1 VSTPSLPAAAFR
13 LLFEAA
19 PDPYLVLA
27 PDLTIVAVSDA
38 YLRATM
44 TQRERIVGRA
54 LFEVFPDNPA
64 DPAAEGVR
72 NLKASLEQVLN
83 HHVPDAMP
91 VQKYDI
97 RRPQSAG
104 GGFEERFWSPV
115 NTPVFDESGALI
127 YIVHRVE
134 DVTAFMRL
142 KREGGE
148 HQKLAAELQE
158 LTGKIEAEV
167 YQRAREVAETSRQLK
182 EANAELESFSYAISH
197 DLRAPLRA
205 LQGFTHALHEDYA
218 AELSPGAQLY
228 CRRITAAAQR
238 MEELVEDLLAYS
250 QLSRG
255 DVPLKAL
262 DPGAVVDQTLQ
273 TLAADIDQRKAAV
286 RRLGLFPQVM
296 GCRPVL
302 LQVLQHL
309 VANALKFVAD
319 DVVPHIEIGA
329 EERGGRVR
337 LWVQDNGIGVPQQY
351 RTRIFNVFEQLH
363 THDVYPGT
371 GIGLAIVRR
380 GMERMG
386 GSAGVE
392 SGDGGGSRFWVELPR
407 AT

>member
-1 VSTPSLPAAAFR
+1 MAFTYGRAPRIWGIVRPVSTPSLPAAAFR

-134 DVTAFMRL
+134 DVTAMHFVTDRLDKLFAGHAPALSLLRNAGMDLVDRQGWVKSVLAGRAMR
-142 KREGGE
+142 
-148 HQKLAAELQE
+148 
-158 LTGKIEAEV
+158 
-167 YQRAREVAETSRQLK
+167 
-182 EANAELESFSYAISH
+182 
-197 DLRAPLRA
+197 
-205 LQGFTHALHEDYA
+205 
-218 AELSPGAQLY
+218 
-228 CRRITAAAQR
+228 
-238 MEELVEDLLAYS
+238 
-250 QLSRG
+250 
-255 DVPLKAL
+255 
-262 DPGAVVDQTLQ
+262 
-273 TLAADIDQRKAAV
+273 
-286 RRLGLFPQVM
+286 
-296 GCRPVL
+296 
-302 LQVLQHL
+302 
-309 VANALKFVAD
+309 
-319 DVVPHIEIGA
+319 
-329 EERGGRVR
+329 
-337 LWVQDNGIGVPQQY
+337 
-351 RTRIFNVFEQLH
+351 
-363 THDVYPGT
+363 
-371 GIGLAIVRR
+371 
-380 GMERMG
+380 
-386 GSAGVE
+386 
-392 SGDGGGSRFWVELPR
+392 
-407 AT
+407 